1 MCGLQ
6 SLPCWHSSCLQ
17 CVILVDR
24 IPGRSTWGPPTIYVH
39 PWTAVGGEG
48 REGLLSVPDRLSVVS
63 IVLAC
68 PPYGSISS
76 RPDIDVF
83 MAGRDIILSS
93 SLTISTPAL
102 TMGVYLD
109 MKTFP
114 STRITS
120 RRRSPMQWLRNHFQA
135 AVFRT
140 GPYHFARSSRDPNLN
155 APPREGLRRTRPLP
169 MPGSRTPTGV
179 TYSESLRRSIQWPH
193 VIL

>member
-48 REGLLSVPDRLSVVS
+48 REGLLSVPDRLPVVS

-68 PPYGSISS
+68 PPDGSISS

-83 MAGRDIILSS
+83 MAGRDIVIFL
-93 SLTISTPAL
+93 PH
-102 TMGVYLD
+102 YLNAC
-109 MKTFP
+109 TNHGRVSRHGNVPFHSYYLP
-114 STRITS
+114 STIT
-120 RRRSPMQWLRNHFQA
+120 N
-135 AVFRT
+135 AVAQESF
-140 GPYHFARSSRDPNLN
+140 
-155 APPREGLRRTRPLP
+155 
-169 MPGSRTPTGV
+169 PGGSI
-179 TYSESLRRSIQWPH
+179 SHRSIPLRT
-193 VIL
+193 VIS